1 MNDDLLSSI
10 FWFNLLFGFTV
21 AIIIVFIA
29 PIIAGLFDEPRLTF
43 VLWAIA
49 GAFPIGATGLV
60 HQAILEREKKFKPVA
75 IVEVASVLL
84 GLICGVLAANYGVG
98 AYSLVAQS
106 IVTALVTSMGMWRIS
121 IWRPKIG
128 VSIAELRSILGF
140 SSNLLGFNF
149 INYFA
154 RNADGFLIG
163 RLLGANDLGVYT
175 IAYRMMLF
183 PLQNISSVVSR
194 VLFPVFSRWQHDT
207 KHLSELYLSS
217 VSAISLVVAPCMFGL
232 FVVRANFVEVL
243 LGPGWEKVAVV
254 LMWLAPVGLLQ
265 AILTTVGTLYLAL
278 GETKLMLRWGGFVSL
293 LTVVGFM
300 IGIQW
305 GLLGMLKAYA
315 VLSVILFIPSLYI
328 PTRMIGL
335 SILDIGYAIA
345 PSFICAL
352 MMAVS
357 IYLVLPF
364 FKEYGAFGL
373 IAVVIIGA
381 LLYFALIFVV
391 RPAEISRFSRVVTGK

>member
-1 MNDDLLSSI
+1 MNNPDGIASGLRWSFVSQAFRVGCQVIGLIIFARYLSAEDFGLVSMATLVSGIAFFFRDFGTVAAVIQKPKLNDDLLSSI
-10 FWFNLLFGFTV
+10 FWFNLLVGFTV

-175 IAYRMMLF
+175 IAYNRK
-183 PLQNISSVVSR
+183 SVV
-194 VLFPVFSRWQHDT
+194 
-207 KHLSELYLSS
+207 
-217 VSAISLVVAPCMFGL
+217 
-232 FVVRANFVEVL
+232 
-243 LGPGWEKVAVV
+243 
-254 LMWLAPVGLLQ
+254 
-265 AILTTVGTLYLAL
+265 
-278 GETKLMLRWGGFVSL
+278 
-293 LTVVGFM
+293 
-300 IGIQW
+300 
-305 GLLGMLKAYA
+305 
-315 VLSVILFIPSLYI
+315 
-328 PTRMIGL
+328 
-335 SILDIGYAIA
+335 
-345 PSFICAL
+345 
-352 MMAVS
+352 
-357 IYLVLPF
+357 
-364 FKEYGAFGL
+364 
-373 IAVVIIGA
+373 
-381 LLYFALIFVV
+381 
-391 RPAEISRFSRVVTGK
+391 